1 MDEYQ
6 FLLLQSH
13 LWNAYG
19 YVFMWWLILFAV
31 MGIGLAAMIFFLVTV
46 RNWLDRS

>member
-1 MDEYQ
+1 MDADQ

-19 YVFMWWLILFAV
+19 YLFQWWLILFAV
-31 MGIGLAAMIFFLVTV
+31 AGILLAVLIFFLSMV
-46 RNWLDRS
+46 RTWLDRS